1 MQHNLNNDLGEIEI
15 ELDQM
20 SVIFNINSLFF
31 FCILTLTID
40 YKKTDYTGDSEISLE
55 KKPVI
60 GDNEKL

>member
-40 YKKTDYTGDSEISLE
+40 YKKTDYTGYS
-55 KKPVI
+55 
-60 GDNEKL
+60 